1 MFIQDNLQ
9 KLKVFS
15 EEDFSKTKF
24 LVMFIGVV
32 ITPLALFAIGGRL
45 PDTIWQ
51 SGLVWTLFAM
61 GLLPLV
67 SVAAGLT
74 MYRSSYCE
82 RRPPSIASSIV

>member
-15 EEDFSKTKF
+15 EEDFSNTKF

-32 ITPLALFAIGGRL
+32 IAPLALFAIGGQL
-45 PDTIWQ
+45 PNTIWQ
-51 SGLVWTLFAM
+51 SGLAWTLFAI

-67 SVAAGLT
+67 SIATRLT
-74 MYRSSYCE
+74 MYRSSYYE
-82 RRPPSIASSIV
+82 RRPPSIAASIA